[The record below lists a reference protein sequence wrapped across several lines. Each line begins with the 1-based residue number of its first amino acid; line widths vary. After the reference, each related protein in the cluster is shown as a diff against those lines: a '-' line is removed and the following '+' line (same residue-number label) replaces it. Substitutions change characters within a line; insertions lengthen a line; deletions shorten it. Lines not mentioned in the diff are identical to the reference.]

1 MAPSAAPWLG
11 GGRAQTGGQRSGGGA
26 GAGKALVMEPA
37 QRSLLGRYARLLADA
52 PHNLL
57 SPADRERVWERHIAE
72 AAHVAGRLGSLGQ
85 ERWIDVGTGGGL
97 PGLVVAVMRP
107 RAEVVLLDATRK
119 KTDAVARFIEA
130 LDVPNASTVTGRA
143 EELARQASHRG
154 AFDGAL
160 ARAVGSITVSVEL
173 TRGFVRDGGAIV
185 VVRGEDGPRC
195 VDIVGRFAGSLGVR
209 DVHAEA
215 VPHAARTTWLVR
227 MRAEGS
233 VPRWLPRANGIPRSR
248 PLEG

>member
-1 MAPSAAPWLG
+1 MDPE
-11 GGRAQTGGQRSGGGA
+11 QQ
-26 GAGKALVMEPA
+26 ALLE
-37 QRSLLGRYARLLADA
+37 RYARLLANA

-72 AAHVAGRLGSLGQ
+72 AAHVAEQLGGIGH

-97 PGLVVAVMRP
+97 PGLVVAVLRP
-107 RAEVVLLDATRK
+107 QAEVVLLDATRK
-119 KTDAVARFIEA
+119 KTDAVAAFIEA
-130 LDVPNASTVTGRA
+130 LNVPNASTVTGRA
-143 EELARQASHRG
+143 EQLARTASHRE
-154 AFDGAL
+154 AFDGGL

-173 TRGFVRDGGAIV
+173 VRGFIREGGAIV

-195 VDIVGRFAGSLGVR
+195 VETVERFAGSLGVC

-233 VPRWLPRANGIPRSR
+233 VPQWLPRANGIPRSR